1 MRKHLIKWLT
11 EIIEK
16 KEKGVQNMLASRRRC
31 LDYSEVFNEVR
42 ERLLLGWNQN
52 KNYILR
58 IFYTN
63 SKFNI
68 DLPYSSTDLLPA
80 NKHN

>member
-42 ERLLLGWNQN
+42 ERLLLG
-52 KNYILR
+52 
-58 IFYTN
+58 
-63 SKFNI
+63 
-68 DLPYSSTDLLPA
+68 
-80 NKHN
+80 

>member
-1 MRKHLIKWLT
+1 MVNWDYR
-11 EIIEK
+11 K
-16 KEKGVQNMLASRRRC
+16 KEKGSVQHMLASTRRC

-42 ERLLLGWNQN
+42 ERLLLAWNQN

-58 IFYTN
+58 IFYAN

-68 DLPYSSTDLLPA
+68 DLSYSSTDLLPA